1 MNEFREEYEET
12 ENLKFYRAFVDMNE
26 FSHKSTRS
34 DHYPVV
40 RFYPRSQNGEK
51 KTKWINYKGAITEQV
66 GAKGRMDRRDW
77 SVSSG
82 NSPRWSF
89 PNRRTMMNC
98 NVLFV

>member
-1 MNEFREEYEET
+1 MNEFSEEYEET

-26 FSHKSTRS
+26 LSHKSTRS